1 MVNLIKNHD
10 KIPQMAENGLQLVKE
25 KFDVNIVNNKINSTM
40 RLFEKCEDFFYNHIY
55 FNST

>member
-40 RLFEKCEDFFYNHIY
+40 RLFEKCEDFLL
-55 FNST
+55 